1 MNEQNRKVLRHFN
14 KLKIHDHILKSKF
27 PTPYWIIVPPQ
38 LVAGYF
44 IGSVHLCRM
53 YNAGKT
59 IDVGDVWPATRK
71 DLSAVEWAH
80 AVNSEAEL
88 KAALWG

>member
-1 MNEQNRKVLRHFN
+1 
-14 KLKIHDHILKSKF
+14 
-27 PTPYWIIVPPQ
+27 
-38 LVAGYF
+38 
-44 IGSVHLCRM
+44 M

-59 IDVGDVWPATRK
+59 IDVGDVWPGARK

-88 KAALWG
+88 KAALWGKFPVPTT

>member
-1 MNEQNRKVLRHFN
+1 M
-14 KLKIHDHILKSKF
+14 
-27 PTPYWIIVPPQ
+27 
-38 LVAGYF
+38 AGYF

-71 DLSAVEWAH
+71 DLSAVEWGH

-88 KAALWG
+88 KAALWGKSPLQ